1 MTTSSTAGSGDR
13 VRSLVG
19 TIALVLFAAALASCA
34 ASESTSGG
42 ALPAP
47 KLVDLRTGKASGW
60 EQEGRPLVVNLWAS
74 WCTPCKTE
82 MPAIEKVAAKLG
94 DKVDIVGVTDQ
105 KDLDA
110 ARRAATMAG
119 VRYRLL
125 VDTDQS
131 LLSDLGIVGLPGT
144 VFVDADG
151 KVIGRHTGVLTE
163 ETLLKEIKKRYG
175 IAP

>member
-1 MTTSSTAGSGDR
+1 MSPSSPSSRLR
-13 VRSLVG
+13 VRS
-19 TIALVLFAAALASCA
+19 TISVLSLVLVAVVLSSCA
-34 ASESTSGG
+34 ASDSKAST
-42 ALPAP
+42 PIPTP
-47 KLVDLRTGKASGW
+47 KLVDLRTGKPSDWG
-60 EQEGRPLVVNLWAS
+60 QEGRPLVVNLWAS

-82 MPAIEKVAAKLG
+82 MPAIQKVAAKLG

-110 ARRAATMAG
+110 ARRAAAKAG

-144 VFVDADG
+144 VFVDAKG

-163 ETLLKEIKKRYG
+163 ETLLKEIKNRYG
-175 IAP
+175 IEP